1 MTISIDTDQIGK
13 LKENLLV
20 SIQPETKKNDK
31 KNFLNHFVLCTKS
44 CQ

>member
-20 SIQPETKKNDK
+20 SIQPETKKKMIK
-31 KNFLNHFVLCTKS
+31 KTF
-44 CQ
+44 